1 MNNRLILALVILAV
15 AGALA
20 WRYFP
25 SGQEPQ
31 AGPPMVDVVV
41 PDDLSDAAAAGE
53 AAFTNYCAGC
63 HGTNAA
69 GLQGVAPPLV
79 HIIYE
84 PNHHGDAAFFRA
96 AKFGVPAH
104 HWRFGDMPPVE
115 GISDDE
121 IGLIVAYVRALQNA
135 NGIN

>member
-1 MNNRLILALVILAV
+1 
-15 AGALA
+15 
-20 WRYFP
+20 
-25 SGQEPQ
+25 
-31 AGPPMVDVVV
+31 MVDVVV
-41 PDDLSDAAAAGE
+41 PGDLSDTAAAGE
-53 AAFTNYCAGC
+53 AAFNNYCASC
-63 HGTNAA
+63 HGLNAA
-69 GLQGVAPPLV
+69 GQQGVAPPLI

-96 AKFGVPAH
+96 SMLGVPAH
-104 HWRFGDMPPVE
+104 HWRFGDMPLVD